1 VIAKKLATPRVWD
14 MYLAVWLMEHIIL
27 TKEWPLI
34 LGGPT
39 IDPEVEADSSFGTME
54 ERKTVGS
61 HCLVTARKSGV
72 IYANVHT
79 YKVTVKSIFNGE
91 ALAAS
96 EGQDT
101 SIYAR
106 RVVEELKYPS
116 KDSRKVLVDNS
127 AAIDWMLGS
136 VPTKRSKHMEI
147 RLYRSRH
154 LVDEGEIM
162 MEYIPTEENM
172 ADLLT
177 KSLPRARYE
186 KLAKRMLGHELVK
199 SELQFWH

>member
-14 MYLAVWLMEHIIL
+14 IYLAVWLMEHIIL

-34 LGGPT
+34 LGGPI

-61 HCLVTARKSGV
+61 HCLVTARKSRV
-72 IYANVHT
+72 TYANVHT

-127 AAIDWMLGS
+127 AAINWMLWKCANRTIKTHGNQTIS
-136 VPTKRSKHMEI
+136 IQT
-147 RLYRSRH
+147 
-154 LVDEGEIM
+154 
-162 MEYIPTEENM
+162 
-172 ADLLT
+172 
-177 KSLPRARYE
+177 PRR
-186 KLAKRMLGHELVK
+186 
-199 SELQFWH
+199 